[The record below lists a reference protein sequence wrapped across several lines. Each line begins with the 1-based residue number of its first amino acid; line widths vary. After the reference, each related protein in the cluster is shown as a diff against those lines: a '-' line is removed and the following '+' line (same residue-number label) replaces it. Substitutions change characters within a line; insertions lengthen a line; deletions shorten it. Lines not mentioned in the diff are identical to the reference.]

1 MRKRKLNLSTWFITY
16 IGKLYLFEEV
26 FYRADKIPKLF
37 LKTRILFGDGKKD
50 QSKKI
55 KYPEHT

>member
-26 FYRADKIPKLF
+26 FDRADKIPKLF
-37 LKTRILFGDGKKD
+37 LKTRILFGGWERKT
-50 QSKKI
+50 
-55 KYPEHT
+55 KYLEPT